1 MIKFLKNLLP
11 LLLAFSIAFA
21 ASGCRSSEKT
31 DDTSSSASFSKG
43 DISDIQSNESTGSNG
58 SNSTDSKSTDSGSKN
73 SQGAEGIVNNN
84 GAKPGNGSWKEI
96 LAAMPKKFR
105 GTQIELFHWNP
116 VTELPGGEKLLK
128 DFQKKT
134 GIKIKWTVASYDNYD
149 VELQSRVAANKSP
162 DIVLFQWMNASRMA
176 LTQPIENI
184 NYDFSGNDWDKSV
197 KSYYSVN
204 GKTYAVNMN
213 GTLLNRPAAIFYNK
227 SLIEKYDFEDPYR
240 LWKNG
245 KWTESKFME
254 MCREYK
260 KLAKGPAWV
269 VSKFDVWTVLSGLQ
283 GEMSYKNGKY
293 GNNLRDTKSVAAW
306 QRCAS
311 LFEEGLIDRSWDA
324 VGFENGK
331 YLFMDTSMLYTRTTQ
346 PYFAS
351 IKSGGTLGI
360 VPYFTVDGQKEYYQ
374 PMDEYEAYGIAKGSK
389 NAEAVPY
396 FLRYYLDPA
405 NYNSKTFFCSSNAL
419 EVYEFCMKQPN
430 RIMHNRYPLG
440 SGNSTSPVK
449 DLRLALEGATSA
461 QVPSILNSYI
471 GIVDSCVADLNKRL
485 GALK

>member
-1 MIKFLKNLLP
+1 
-11 LLLAFSIAFA
+11 
-21 ASGCRSSEKT
+21 
-31 DDTSSSASFSKG
+31 
-43 DISDIQSNESTGSNG
+43 
-58 SNSTDSKSTDSGSKN
+58 
-73 SQGAEGIVNNN
+73 
-84 GAKPGNGSWKEI
+84 
-96 LAAMPKKFR
+96 
-105 GTQIELFHWNP
+105 
-116 VTELPGGEKLLK
+116 
-128 DFQKKT
+128 
-134 GIKIKWTVASYDNYD
+134 
-149 VELQSRVAANKSP
+149 
-162 DIVLFQWMNASRMA
+162 
-176 LTQPIENI
+176 
-184 NYDFSGNDWDKSV
+184 
-197 KSYYSVN
+197 
-204 GKTYAVNMN
+204 
-213 GTLLNRPAAIFYNK
+213 
-227 SLIEKYDFEDPYR
+227 
-240 LWKNG
+240 
-245 KWTESKFME
+245 ME

-324 VGFENGK
+324 AGFENGK

-461 QVPSILNSYI
+461 QVPSILNSYT